1 MARILC
7 YTSPAL
13 GHLYPTVPI
22 LVELLGRGYEVI
34 VQTVV
39 AELPRMNGL
48 GLRTRA
54 IAPAIEANPTDD
66 WQARSPVA
74 ALGRAV
80 ATFTARAPHEVADL
94 DATLAAER
102 PDLILVDFNCWV
114 AAARAE
120 QSGVPWALFMPY
132 FLPWRLPGI
141 PPFGPGLL
149 PRNDLVGRIRDRLVR
164 AVVHSAVNRNL
175 PSLNQ
180 VRASVGLAPLADMA
194 DQGRAAPFPL
204 YYTAEPFEYPCAARP
219 PSVKMIGP
227 GLWEPDAGAP
237 EWLASIDR
245 PIILVTCSTE
255 FQNDSRIIAVAL
267 EALAGEEFFVIATS
281 AAIDPVS
288 FTVGKHARVER
299 FLPHRAILARAA
311 GVICHGGMG
320 ITQKALAASVPVC
333 VVPFG
338 RDQNEVAARVR
349 ASGAGVSVP
358 AKQLSPD
365 RLRAA
370 VKQLAACKGGAEK
383 VAEGFRRAGG
393 APAGSDAL
401 ERLLPSVSASRAARV

>member
-7 YTSPAL
+7 YTSPGL

-22 LVELLGRGYEVI
+22 LVELSLRGHQVI
-34 VQTVV
+34 VQTVAAEV
-39 AELPRMNGL
+39 ARMNGL
-48 GLRTRA
+48 GLSARA
-54 IAPAIEANPTDD
+54 IAPAIEALPADD
-66 WQARSPVA
+66 WTARSPVA
-74 ALGRAV
+74 ALQRAV
-80 ATFTARAPHEVADL
+80 AAFTARAPHEVTDL
-94 DATLAAER
+94 DATIAAER
-102 PDLILVDFNCWV
+102 PDLILIDFNCWG

-120 QSGVPWALFMPY
+120 QSGIPWALFMPY

-175 PSLNQ
+175 PSLNR
-180 VRASVGLAPLADMA
+180 VRASVGLAPLTDMA
-194 DQGRAAPFPL
+194 DQGRAAPCLL

-227 GLWEPDAGAP
+227 GAWEPDAAAP
-237 EWLASIDR
+237 EWLASINR

-255 FQNDSRIIAVAL
+255 FQDDSRIIATAL
-267 EALAGEEFFVIATS
+267 EALAGEDYFVIATS
-281 AAIDPVS
+281 AAIDPVKFPS
-288 FTVGKHARVER
+288 VKNARVER
-299 FLPHRAILARAA
+299 FLPHRAILARAS

-320 ITQKALAASVPVC
+320 ITQKALAAGVPVC

-338 RDQNEVAARVR
+338 RDQREVAAHVR
-349 ASGAGVSVP
+349 LAGAGVSV
-358 AKQLSPD
+358 ASNKLRPD

-370 VKQLAACKGGAEK
+370 VKQLASCRSAAEK

-393 APAGSDAL
+393 APAGADAL
-401 ERLLPSVSASRAARV
+401 ERLLPSVSASRAAAH